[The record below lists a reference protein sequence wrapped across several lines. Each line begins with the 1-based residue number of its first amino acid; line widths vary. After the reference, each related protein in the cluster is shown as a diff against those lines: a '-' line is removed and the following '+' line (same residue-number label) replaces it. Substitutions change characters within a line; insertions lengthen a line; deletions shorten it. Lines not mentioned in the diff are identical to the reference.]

1 MQEDSRVT
9 PDREAL
15 PSLPDGLTATDLALL
30 WRLTLELQRCDSLAD
45 AEATAASARAAVH
58 SPAVALA
65 IDETCGPVLASL
77 RERERLRALATRD
90 PLTGLANRRV
100 MEEALERHCHEA
112 ARLGRPLAVALL
124 DLDRFRDY
132 NRRHGHLA
140 GDRVLRAL
148 ATVLEEGRRDADV
161 ACRFGGDEF
170 VVILPAATAAEA
182 IGRLEPLLQRLVE
195 DPAAGDSR
203 ILEAITVSIGIA
215 ESPGDGTDP
224 AALIAAADEA
234 MYRAK
239 QAGGDRI
246 CLAAAS
252 PPTGARA
259 RESRP

>member
-1 MQEDSRVT
+1 MS
-9 PDREAL
+9 L

-30 WRLTLELQRCDSLAD
+30 WRLALELQGCDSLAD
-45 AEATAASARAAVH
+45 AEATAASARATVR
-58 SPAVALA
+58 SPAVAHA
-65 IDETCGPVLASL
+65 IDDTCRRALAGL
-77 RERERLRALATRD
+77 RERDRLRALATRD

-100 MEEALERHCHEA
+100 MEETLERHCHEA

-224 AALIAAADEA
+224 ASLIAAADEA

-252 PPTGARA
+252 RPTGARA

>member
-1 MQEDSRVT
+1 MS
-9 PDREAL
+9 L
-15 PSLPDGLTATDLALL
+15 PSLPDGLTAADLALL
-30 WRLTLELQRCDSLAD
+30 WRLALELQGCDSLAD
-45 AEATAASARAAVH
+45 AEATAASARAAVR
-58 SPAVALA
+58 SPAVAHA
-65 IDETCGPVLASL
+65 IDDTCRRALAGL
-77 RERERLRALATRD
+77 RERDRLRALATRD
-90 PLTGLANRRV
+90 PLTGLADRRV

-170 VVILPAATAAEA
+170 VIILPAATAAEA
-182 IGRLEPLLQRLVE
+182 IGRLEPLLKRLVE
-195 DPAAGDSR
+195 DPAAGDSHT
-203 ILEAITVSIGIA
+203 LEAITVSIGIA

-252 PPTGARA
+252 RPTGARA